1 MLSYNNFMKY
11 ALAFLLFVSISACGI
26 QSVESQK
33 LTNEKNFT
41 ERSRSIKQPILIEL
55 FTSEGC
61 SSCPPAEKNL
71 AYFQNEQPFEDAE
84 VITLALHVDYWNNLG
99 WKDKFSSALYTQRQ
113 KVYDRKFRTGS
124 IYTPQMVVDGEQQ
137 FVGSSLKKAEKAISK
152 AARNKKALIDI
163 SMEEGSL
170 KLNITG
176 IPAREE
182 NASVYL
188 ALAEDDLS
196 TRVKSGEN
204 AGKNLKHVS
213 VVRELKG
220 LGRVTGDQ
228 HSFEIVVPLQIKSDW
243 KRENLSAT
251 VFIQGNESRKVY
263 GVRRVRIQ

>member
-1 MLSYNNFMKY
+1 MKY
-11 ALAFLLFVSISACGI
+11 ALAFLLFASIAACGI

-33 LTNEKNFT
+33 LTNEKNFAGN
-41 ERSRSIKQPILIEL
+41 SRATKQPILIEL

-71 AYFQNEQPFEDAE
+71 AYFQNEQPFENAE

-99 WKDKFSSALYTQRQ
+99 WKDKFASALYTQRQ
-113 KVYDRKFRTGS
+113 RVYDRKFRTGS

-137 FVGSSLKKAEKAISK
+137 FVGSNLKKAEKAIAK
-152 AARNKKALIDI
+152 AAKSRKASIEI
-163 SMEEGSL
+163 SIEEGRIR
-170 KLNITG
+170 LNIQR
-176 IPAREE
+176 IPERKE

-204 AGKNLKHVS
+204 AGKKLRHVS

-220 LGRVTGDQ
+220 LGRVTKDQ
-228 HSFEIVVPLQIKSDW
+228 NSFEIEVPFQIKRDW
-243 KRENLSAT
+243 KKKNLSAT

-263 GVRRVRIQ
+263 GVNRTRLHKKTP